1 MLITYYDMLFLI
13 SSFINIDVKEYDL
26 EKIERYQ
33 VILIRKIQIFKNLLN
48 MIIPIYSVKIKNTRG
63 ILGAALIG
71 DVTGI
76 IISTIICSCFFG
88 Q

>member
-48 MIIPIYSVKIKNTRG
+48 MIIQIYSVKIKKASRNSR
-63 ILGAALIG
+63 
-71 DVTGI
+71 
-76 IISTIICSCFFG
+76 
-88 Q
+88 

>member
-48 MIIPIYSVKIKNTRG
+48 MIILIYSVKIKNTSQNSR
-63 ILGAALIG
+63 
-71 DVTGI
+71 
-76 IISTIICSCFFG
+76 
-88 Q
+88 

>member
-13 SSFINIDVKEYDL
+13 SSLINIDVKEYDL

-48 MIIPIYSVKIKNTRG
+48 MIIPIYSVKIKNTSQNSR
-63 ILGAALIG
+63 
-71 DVTGI
+71 
-76 IISTIICSCFFG
+76 
-88 Q
+88 